1 MKVHY
6 KTHFEN
12 ENVFLEK
19 WKVINPF
26 LRKEVHID
34 REYVLLMKETLFLQ
48 YYY

>member
-1 MKVHY
+1 MKAHY

-12 ENVFLEK
+12 ENMFLEK
-19 WKVINPF
+19 WKVI

-34 REYVLLMKETLFLQ
+34 RGYVLLMKETLFLQ